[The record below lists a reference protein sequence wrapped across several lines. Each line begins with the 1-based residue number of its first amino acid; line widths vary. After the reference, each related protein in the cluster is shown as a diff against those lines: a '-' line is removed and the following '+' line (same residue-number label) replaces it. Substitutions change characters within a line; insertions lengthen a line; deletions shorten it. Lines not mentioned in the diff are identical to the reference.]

1 MLTRI
6 SSRSTGQ
13 AYSAAQRC
21 LLIRHNS
28 AQASQPTSS
37 SSENAPAQTLQSGS
51 EIEINSKPSG
61 FEPKQPYRHPKSQPI
76 DSKLPTPALRS
87 LFALHHASRNFIT
100 PQTLDKA
107 IDAAFATSNHLTP
120 VSTRVE
126 KSLRDLDR
134 EVETR
139 RIEDRENY
147 PFTLG
152 RAEQELRQQKKLRE
166 LETYGAGMR
175 TSDGGSMQIP
185 YAHQA
190 PASYARD
197 SEVRAALYGVEQTGD
212 VTMPGL
218 DSLEDE
224 AAAKGAEQASR
235 RRTEGQARIVE
246 QQGAKSAP

>member
-28 AQASQPTSS
+28 SQVSQPTSS

-51 EIEINSKPSG
+51 EINSKPTG

-120 VSTRVE
+120 YSTRVE

-139 RIEDRENY
+139 RMEDRENY

-175 TSDGGSMQIP
+175 TSDGGSMQMSF
-185 YAHQA
+185 AGQA
-190 PASYARD
+190 PARD

-224 AAAKGAEQASR
+224 AAAKRAEKASR
-235 RRTEGQARIVE
+235 RRTKGQARIAE

>member
-13 AYSAAQRC
+13 VYSAAQRC

-28 AQASQPTSS
+28 SQASQPTSS

-51 EIEINSKPSG
+51 EIEIHSKPSG
-61 FEPKQPYRHPKSQPI
+61 FEPKDPYRHPKSQPI

-120 VSTRVE
+120 YSTRVE

-139 RIEDRENY
+139 RLEDRENY

-152 RAEQELRQQKKLRE
+152 RAEQELRQQKKLRD

-175 TSDGGSMQIP
+175 TSDGGSMP
-185 YAHQA
+185 MSFAGQA
-190 PASYARD
+190 LPRD
-197 SEVRAALYGVEQTGD
+197 SEVRAALYGVEQTGGD
-212 VTMPGL
+212 LTMPGL

-224 AAAKGAEQASR
+224 AAAKRAEKAAR
-235 RRTEGQARIVE
+235 RRTKRQARIAE
-246 QQGAKSAP
+246 QQGAKAAP